1 MTEIKQNLKDILEV
15 TMIPEVEDYLEDLN
29 KLIEESK
36 ATDDDMEAIR
46 DMESFLVE
54 LHNIILVIEED
65 KLNDEEANE
74 VYQNIMNMIE
84 ESKQD

>member
-1 MTEIKQNLKDILEV
+1 MTEIKQNLKDIVEV

-29 KLIEESK
+29 KLIEENK

-84 ESKQD
+84 ESKQE

>member
-1 MTEIKQNLKDILEV
+1 MTEIKQNLKDIVEV

-29 KLIEESK
+29 KLIEENK
-36 ATDDDMEAIR
+36 ATNDDMEAIR

-84 ESKQD
+84 ESKQE

>member
-1 MTEIKQNLKDILEV
+1 MTEIKQNLKDIVEV

-29 KLIEESK
+29 KLIEENK
-36 ATDDDMEAIR
+36 ATNDDMEAIR

>member
-1 MTEIKQNLKDILEV
+1 MTEIKQNLKDIVEV

-29 KLIEESK
+29 KLIEENK